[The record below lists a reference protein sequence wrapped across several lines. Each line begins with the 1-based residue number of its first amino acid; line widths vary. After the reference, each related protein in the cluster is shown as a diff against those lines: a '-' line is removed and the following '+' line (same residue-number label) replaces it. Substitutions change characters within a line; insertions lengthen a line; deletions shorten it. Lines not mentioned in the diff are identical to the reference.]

1 MEGVAQT
8 RDYPDF
14 VIILKVTLPLLGIV
28 STFIKKTVPLL
39 PKLVSSLF
47 QAYF

>member
-8 RDYPDF
+8 RGYPDF
-14 VIILKVTLPLLGIV
+14 VIILKVTLPFLGIV
-28 STFIKKTVPLL
+28 STFIEETVPLL
-39 PKLVSSLF
+39 PKLVSGLF